1 MFVILRTWLVSRT
14 LVHKSRVVDLI
25 FTSPNG
31 HNGQDMNNFMSYSKT
46 TTNSILIFTTTL
58 NG

>member
-1 MFVILRTWLVSRT
+1 MFVILTTWPVSRT
-14 LVHKSRVVDLI
+14 LVHKSRAINLI
-25 FTSPNG
+25 FTG